1 MQEIDIHQTTPNINI
16 DTATRTYH
24 LPIASETTLG
34 GIKVGNNLTIEEDG
48 TLNAES
54 TEYNLPVATS
64 STLGG
69 VKIGSGL
76 TMTDQVI
83 SVDVDATLSN
93 SSTNPVRNSVV
104 TSNINTLT
112 STVQT
117 IDTTVTNLDNSFTTL
132 SNTVSG
138 HTTSISNLNDT
149 VTSQGNAIGTNTGNI
164 SDLTSSLGDLNST
177 VGGIDT
183 RLGIAEGNITN
194 LTDSV
199 NTINNNLIAI
209 GANEDVTVTYSYLLP
224 INTFTSGQIT
234 ISARNYM
241 RFITFDLECTLTLTT
256 STVIYTL
263 ETPPAVDSYS
273 TLNTD
278 AGSITVKVDSTSG
291 EINLINMS
299 GSSLSITKIL
309 GSVPL
314 MDAHGV

>member
-1 MQEIDIHQTTPNINI
+1 MEEINIQRTTPNINI

-76 TMTDQVI
+76 TMTDQVL
-83 SVDVDATLSN
+83 SVNVDSNLSN
-93 SSTNPVRNSVV
+93 SSNNPVRNSTI
-104 TSNINTLT
+104 TSSINTLT
-112 STVQT
+112 SDIQT
-117 IDTTVTNLDNSFTTL
+117 ANSNITTLTTNLGLL

-138 HTTSISNLNDT
+138 NTNNISTLQTTVNGHTT
-149 VTSQGNAIGTNTGNI
+149 AIGNNTNDI
-164 SDLTSSLGDLNST
+164 SDLNTT
-177 VGGIDT
+177 VGNLTNTVSGVSEDLDT
-183 RLGIAEGNITN
+183 AEGAITDLGN
-194 LTDSV
+194 SV
-199 NTINNNLIAI
+199 DEINNRLLAI

-224 INTFTSGQIT
+224 INTFTDGQIT
-234 ISARNYM
+234 ISTRNYM
-241 RFITFDLECTLTLTT
+241 RFITFDLECTLTLST
-256 STVIYTL
+256 STILYTL

-278 AGSITVKVDSTSG
+278 AGAITVKVDSTTG
-291 EINLINMS
+291 EISLINMTS
-299 GSSLSITKIL
+299 SSLSITKIL